1 VKIIIFRL
9 PAIDSNS
16 IQVVQVLMT
25 TTRRKTMKQPLL
37 TNTLGYLLVALAGT
51 VCSTCVYANA
61 ASDCRQEARDYGI
74 SEEQLDDYITGCL
87 ASRGELY
94 AEETPDMESAA
105 AAEEVVEVEELPEE
119 PSMADGDV
127 TY

>member
-1 VKIIIFRL
+1 
-9 PAIDSNS
+9 
-16 IQVVQVLMT
+16 
-25 TTRRKTMKQPLL
+25 MKQPLL

-61 ASDCRQEARDYGI
+61 ASDCRQEARDYSI
-74 SEEQLDDYITGCL
+74 PEEQLDDYITGCL

-105 AAEEVVEVEELPEE
+105 AAEEGVEVEELPEE